1 MNQEKTDES
10 SRALIENIRDA
21 MRRKNKK
28 QVHIAR
34 RLQLQRQTVHKM
46 LNGSRTITAI
56 ELKEIA
62 DFLEVTTD
70 ELLAMPQQNQE
81 KEVLRKIAKYAETSE
96 AEKQIRAVETIIEL
110 YLGQWEKGEKTE
122 R

>member
-1 MNQEKTDES
+1 MNQEKTYES
-10 SRALIENIRDA
+10 NRVLIENIRDA

-62 DFLEVTTD
+62 DFLEVSTD
-70 ELLAMPQQNQE
+70 ALLAMPQQKQE
-81 KEVLRKIAKYAETSE
+81 KEILRRIAKYAETPE
-96 AEKQIRAVETIIEL
+96 AEKQIQAVETIIDL
-110 YLGQWEKGEKTE
+110 YFGQWEKGEQN
-122 R
+122 

>member
-1 MNQEKTDES
+1 MNQEKTDER
-10 SRALIENIRDA
+10 SRVLIENIRDA

-62 DFLEVTTD
+62 DFLEVSAD
-70 ELLAMPQQNQE
+70 DLLAMPQQNQE
-81 KEVLRKIAKYAETSE
+81 KEILQKLAKYAETPE
-96 AEKQIRAVETIIEL
+96 AGKQIQAVETIIEL
-110 YLGQWEKGEKTE
+110 YLGQWEKGEKN
-122 R
+122 

>member
-1 MNQEKTDES
+1 MNQIKTEEN
-10 SRALIENIRDA
+10 SRALIENIRDT

-62 DFLEVTTD
+62 DFLEVSAD
-70 ELLAMPQQNQE
+70 ALLAVPQREEE
-81 KEVLRKIAKYAETSE
+81 KDILQSLAEQAATLE
-96 AEKQIRAVETIIEL
+96 AAEQIQAVDTIIDL
-110 YLGQWEKGEKTE
+110 YLGQWEKEVQS
-122 R
+122 